1 MLRRFMNWLLHQLQ
15 KILGAISGQRS
26 NSRPFTSTQDDFD
39 TTDAQESSSA
49 ISNPPN
55 SAQPGISFS
64 IQPTESSAQQPSA
77 QQSIAQQST
86 TSPRDAIQRAVE
98 NTGDRVDTH
107 TKIDAASFAVSNS
120 PSEPSTSETALSDF
134 SEPSDWSPSDESA
147 ADIQLAE
154 QLPSIHD
161 LLPAVEQEIKANS
174 THFDEEAFAT
184 SDMEIEVPDSVPLSP
199 EPYDVDEPEQ
209 PVQALL
215 FSFDITESEP
225 SADTFS
231 ADSAEEWDSVEAVD
245 SVEAADSVE
254 EEDVTEP
261 MQLVFSPLE
270 SIDDALPEAAATPSP
285 EEAHDDTAD
294 QALVEAVAAEAE
306 FAAGAAAEPSE
317 NDTNAAPNEAQ
328 PLALDSIEEDLPAP
342 VSDVR
347 ADAAFDKASLPYPWS
362 IATPKNAA
370 SAEDKSAL
378 QQEDV
383 KQAPIRT
390 EGDRTAE
397 REIVGSSS
405 SHPAPAQ
412 PVQEPDFVTKN
423 GIVKL
428 LFTMKEGNFHGYIE
442 PQDGTSDILFHQK
455 YINEDIFASLERGVE
470 VVVSVQYKGGKAY
483 AKQVELA

>member
-1 MLRRFMNWLLHQLQ
+1 MNWLLHQLQ

-55 SAQPGISFS
+55 STQPGISFS
-64 IQPTESSAQQPSA
+64 IQPTESSAQQS
-77 QQSIAQQST
+77 SAQQST
-86 TSPRDAIQRAVE
+86 TSPKDAIQRAVE

-120 PSEPSTSETALSDF
+120 PSEPSTSETALSGF

-209 PVQALL
+209 PVQDLL
-215 FSFDITESEP
+215 FSFDITESES

-231 ADSAEEWDSVEAVD
+231 ADSAEEW
-245 SVEAADSVE
+245 DSVE

-270 SIDDALPEAAATPSP
+270 SIDDALLEAAATPSP
-285 EEAHDDTAD
+285 EEARDDT
-294 QALVEAVAAEAE
+294 
-306 FAAGAAAEPSE
+306 
-317 NDTNAAPNEAQ
+317 
-328 PLALDSIEEDLPAP
+328 
-342 VSDVR
+342 
-347 ADAAFDKASLPYPWS
+347 
-362 IATPKNAA
+362 
-370 SAEDKSAL
+370 
-378 QQEDV
+378 
-383 KQAPIRT
+383 
-390 EGDRTAE
+390 
-397 REIVGSSS
+397 
-405 SHPAPAQ
+405 
-412 PVQEPDFVTKN
+412 
-423 GIVKL
+423 
-428 LFTMKEGNFHGYIE
+428 
-442 PQDGTSDILFHQK
+442 
-455 YINEDIFASLERGVE
+455 
-470 VVVSVQYKGGKAY
+470 
-483 AKQVELA
+483 